1 MLWLLVTQGDI
12 SGRQAE
18 FEAEEVG
25 SSIAAKSRGYR
36 CDCCRTHLATH
47 LQCAE
52 ISGRSRRVPA
62 SESFQ

>member
-25 SSIAAKSRGYR
+25 ARKLMLSSS
-36 CDCCRTHLATH
+36 
-47 LQCAE
+47 
-52 ISGRSRRVPA
+52 
-62 SESFQ
+62 